1 LLDAVYICAAVCCS
15 EDDAIILKDVFGY
28 KDAKR
33 LVAESGIPFEA
44 AGLQFLSG
52 FENGGGGE
60 EKEDHDLREGEQ
72 GEQEEHKDG
81 QHDSNIDKKKTKQL
95 TVFDKVKDR
104 HFIHDPET
112 GETAWGQ
119 QLLQQ
124 DGSIFKEVFLYNK

>member
-1 LLDAVYICAAVCCS
+1 MYVIYVWLCVVVS

-44 AGLQFLSG
+44 PGLHFLSG
-52 FENGGGGE
+52 FESGGGE
-60 EKEDHDLREGEQ
+60 EKEDHDLQEGGAQ
-72 GEQEEHKDG
+72 QEEQKDG
-81 QHDSNIDKKKTKQL
+81 QQDSNIDKKKKKL
-95 TVFDKVKDR
+95 TVFDKAKDR

-119 QLLQQ
+119 QILQP